1 MSFLLFRGPCQ
12 QFNVSLFQL
21 CSEETGR
28 HTHIFTSHHK
38 NIAVISIFE
47 LQPNSCCLTCFADEG
62 YMEWVSKFVS
72 TNKGESFTLKKPAGA
87 RLTIGDLH
95 DTIYR
100 GKDDELYEWE
110 QFYLPETVKMQVVGV
125 VENTLCLCDQLVLM
139 TCKDRKV
146 YAYDGEKL
154 HEVAQ
159 SLDQLCYKN
168 IVYPSQITYYKGE
181 AFKDMVRT
189 DKLDEE
195 HRKLV
200 TENKS
205 EILENLKL
213 IRGNR
218 WVYLSL
224 KHS

>member
-1 MSFLLFRGPCQ
+1 MTVTMVDVSQHSSRGPCQ

-21 CSEETGR
+21 CSEET
-28 HTHIFTSHHK
+28 
-38 NIAVISIFE
+38 
-47 LQPNSCCLTCFADEG
+47 DEG

-181 AFKDMVRT
+181 AFKDMTEKDWEEVRRGNVG
-189 DKLDEE
+189 KRLDEE

-218 WVYLSL
+218 SL
-224 KHS
+224 